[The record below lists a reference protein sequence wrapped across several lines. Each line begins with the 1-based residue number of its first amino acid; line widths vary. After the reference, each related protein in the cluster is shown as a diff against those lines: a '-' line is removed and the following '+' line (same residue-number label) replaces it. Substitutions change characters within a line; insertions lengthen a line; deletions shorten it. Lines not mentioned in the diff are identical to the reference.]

1 MTGETGREEGVTL
14 VETLMASA
22 ISIIV
27 IMTVFLTS
35 WVTLASSE
43 SASEEFSTTA
53 PAALAVNAVEQ
64 IVDNA
69 IVPTGVSPFTSSC
82 TDESGD
88 VLEGGYG
95 PFVYAG
101 SGDTRLLPGSTSL
114 SLCAVR
120 PGTTSADTYDISF
133 PTNGCGGLAC
143 LAIDR
148 LSCSGSSCSWTRVD
162 DFPGLTATNPSGNA
176 PFTYFE
182 SNPSWTPVTPA
193 TSNLGQIS
201 AITVDFSVPT
211 THDKAEPPEF
221 SRTIVLPQ
229 TLGGYS

>member
-1 MTGETGREEGVTL
+1 MTEGAGREEGFTL

-22 ISIIV
+22 IAIIV

-43 SASEEFSTTA
+43 SASEESSTTA
-53 PAALAVNAVEQ
+53 PAEMAVNAVEQ

-69 IVPTGVSPFTSSC
+69 IVPIGVGPFASNC
-82 TDESGD
+82 TDASGV
-88 VLEGGYG
+88 VLNGTYG

-101 SGDTRLLPGSTSL
+101 SDDPLPGPTTL
-114 SLCAVR
+114 SLCSVR
-120 PGTTSADTYDISF
+120 PGTDTADTYEISF
-133 PTNGCGGLAC
+133 STCGGGSC

-148 LSCSGSSCSWTRVD
+148 LSCSGNSCSWTRVD
-162 DFPGLTATNPSGNA
+162 DFSGLTSTNPSGNA

-182 SNPSWTPVTPA
+182 GDPSWTQVTPA
-193 TSNLGQIS
+193 ASNLGQIS

-211 THDKAEPPEF
+211 THGKAEPAEF
-221 SRTIVLPQ
+221 SRTVVLPQ
-229 TLGGYS
+229 ALGGYS